1 MLSKRHEVHLYVYST
16 VMLKTLQSLHSHN
29 NYHVWKEHID
39 GKESIR
45 YHLWQKHDKL
55 QLHRRFEL

>member
-39 GKESIR
+39 GKESVK
-45 YHLWQKHDKL
+45 YH
-55 QLHRRFEL
+55 